1 MTLKKYQLVLFPAGI
16 AALLGAAPAFAATR
30 TWTGAAGNNS
40 WNNSGNWNPVVQPA
54 INGTADIIFG
64 VTPRLTPDLA
74 LPWNVNS
81 VTFNNTAGPYNL
93 FSRPKAKNLP

>member
-1 MTLKKYQLVLFPAGI
+1 MIVKKHRLILLAAGI
-16 AALLGAAPAFAATR
+16 VTLLAAAPAFAATW

-64 VTPRLTPDLA
+64 MQRHH
-74 LPWNVNS
+74 S
-81 VTFNNTAGPYNL
+81 VQCGFDRWL
-93 FSRPKAKNLP
+93 CRIDC